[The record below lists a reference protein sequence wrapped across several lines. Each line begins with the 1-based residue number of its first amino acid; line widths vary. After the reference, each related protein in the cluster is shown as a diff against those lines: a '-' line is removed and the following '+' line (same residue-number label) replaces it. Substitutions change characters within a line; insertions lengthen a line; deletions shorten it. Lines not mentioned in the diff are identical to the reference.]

1 MMELISDQQLTSV
14 FQVVIGLSVLRVW
27 TMNFN
32 KTTQWRGGGAQ
43 NMKEEF
49 TVYGVPE
56 WMVYLVGT
64 LKVVFSVGLIAGLWV
79 PELVNFSASGIAI
92 FMFFAILMHVKITDP
107 IKKSVPALTFMILSL
122 LIIFLEN

>member
-1 MMELISDQQLTSV
+1 MMEFITDQQLTAV
-14 FQVVIGLSVLRVW
+14 FQVVIGLSVIRVW

-32 KTTQWRGGGAQ
+32 KPTPWRGGGAQ

-49 TVYGVPE
+49 TVYGLPD

-64 LKVVFSVGLIAGLWV
+64 LKVVFSIGLIAGLWI
-79 PELVNFSASGIAI
+79 PDLVKFSASGIAI
-92 FMFFAILMHVKITDP
+92 LMFFAILMHVKIKDP
-107 IKKSVPALTFMILSL
+107 VKKSIPALIFMTLSL

>member
-32 KTTQWRGGGAQ
+32 KPTQWRGGGAQ

-49 TVYGVPE
+49 TVYGFPE

-64 LKVVFSVGLIAGLWV
+64 LKVVFSVGLIAGLWF
-79 PELVNFSASGIAI
+79 PELVKFSASGIAI
-92 FMFFAILMHVKITDP
+92 FMFFAILMHVKIKDP